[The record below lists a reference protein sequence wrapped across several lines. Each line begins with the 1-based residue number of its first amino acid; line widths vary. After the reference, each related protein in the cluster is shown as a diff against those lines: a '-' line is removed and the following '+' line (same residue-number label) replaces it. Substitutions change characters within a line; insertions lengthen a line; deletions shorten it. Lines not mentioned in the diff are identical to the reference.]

1 MSVPKK
7 KPTIVDTPKGVRV
20 DVKAIYAYDSGMTHI
35 VFADGTEWPMAD
47 DLEAIAWIAEHLLK
61 PMKQRARRV
70 AKSAGSQPT
79 QGTAKGGSGVTG

>member
-1 MSVPKK
+1 MSR
-7 KPTIVDTPKGVRV
+7 D
-20 DVKAIYAYDSGMTHI
+20 DNGMTHI
-35 VFADGTEWPMAD
+35 VFADGTEWPMAN

-79 QGTAKGGSGVTG
+79 QAVANAGSEVTG